1 MRVKPEGWTEGEGV
15 GRQGPFSRG
24 PGMNSAGQ
32 PSKLCSLKGRRRED
46 EEEEEEAEPVP
57 GEPEIRRGGNY
68 EFNVPHRPLSMD
80 WKTSPPSLS
89 LSLSLN
95 RLSKP

>member
-1 MRVKPEGWTEGEGV
+1 MKKKKKKKKKV
-15 GRQGPFSRG
+15 
-24 PGMNSAGQ
+24 
-32 PSKLCSLKGRRRED
+32 L
-46 EEEEEEAEPVP
+46 EAEPVP

-89 LSLSLN
+89 RPLI
-95 RLSKP
+95 KPVTPISNLKGLKRFREIATSCNEM